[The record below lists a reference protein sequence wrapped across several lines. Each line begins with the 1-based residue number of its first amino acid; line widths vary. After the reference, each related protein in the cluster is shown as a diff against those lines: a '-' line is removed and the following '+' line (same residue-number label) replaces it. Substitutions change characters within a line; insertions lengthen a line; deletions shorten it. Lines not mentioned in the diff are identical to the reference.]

1 MSSITDMVD
10 SYERFRRNVLNMQA
24 SENFVC
30 SHVKMAL
37 GSDMAGR
44 YSHVMPDGRNAYGG
58 TSMLEDIFKESERN
72 IKTLYGAKNA
82 EIRPIGGHIAA
93 EIALLSTM
101 SRGDTLMAISEE
113 NGGYTGYMQGYLP
126 DMYGYKYEEI
136 PFNAETQEI
145 NYEAFEKKIMEIKPK
160 AVVLGQSFFV
170 KHYDLAKVSEI
181 CQKTESKL
189 IYDGSHV
196 MGLIAGKKFQP
207 DALKYSDILLGSTHK
222 TFFGPQGGIILTN
235 DGDLAKKI
243 SENVVWRTM
252 DNYHVNRVAA
262 LGIAASD
269 LIQFGEQYAGWVV
282 SNTYNLSRSLSDQGI
297 GVKFP
302 PWYSESHQV
311 LLSSENSGKYGDFK
325 VISKRLGNNN
335 IIVDTEG
342 RVGTAEITRLGFT
355 DMNQLGEIL
364 ADAIKG
370 KDVRSRVTE
379 VLRNSN
385 VKYCK
390 G

>member
-1 MSSITDMVD
+1 MGSITDMVD
-10 SYERFRRNVLNMQA
+10 NYERFRRNVLNMQA

-44 YSHVMPDGRNAYGG
+44 YSHVMQDGRNAYGG

-72 IKTLYGAKNA
+72 VKTLYGAKHV
-82 EIRPIGGHIAA
+82 EIRPLGGHIAA

-101 SRGDTLMAISEE
+101 SRGDTLMAISEA

-136 PFNAETQEI
+136 PYNGETQEI
-145 NYEAFEKKIMEIKPK
+145 NYEEFEKKIVDMKPK
-160 AVVLGQSFFV
+160 VVILGQSFLV
-170 KHYDLAKVSEI
+170 RHYDLSRISEI
-181 CQKTESKL
+181 CQKVDSKL

-207 DALKYSDILLGSTHK
+207 DALKYSHILLGSTHK

-235 DGDLAKKI
+235 DSDLMGKI

-252 DNYHVNRVAA
+252 DNYHLNRVAA
-262 LGIAASD
+262 LGIAAAD
-269 LIQFGEQYAGWVV
+269 LIQFGDQYAGWVV
-282 SNTYNLSRSLSDQGI
+282 SNTYNLARSLSDHGI
-297 GVKFP
+297 GIKFA
-302 PWYSESHQV
+302 PWYSESHQI
-311 LLSSENSGKYGDFK
+311 LLSDANADKYGDYRS
-325 VISKRLGNNN
+325 ISKRLGNNN
-335 IIVDTEG
+335 IIIDAEG
-342 RVGTAEITRLGFT
+342 RIGTAEITRIGLN

-370 KDVRSRVTE
+370 KDVRSRITE
-379 VLRNSN
+379 TLRNSN